1 MVTPSTS
8 NERLAAAKA
17 VHAEQ
22 IAADYYARERIER
35 LRDK

>member
-1 MVTPSTS
+1 
-8 NERLAAAKA
+8 LAAAKA

-22 IAADYYARERIER
+22 IAADYYARERIEQ